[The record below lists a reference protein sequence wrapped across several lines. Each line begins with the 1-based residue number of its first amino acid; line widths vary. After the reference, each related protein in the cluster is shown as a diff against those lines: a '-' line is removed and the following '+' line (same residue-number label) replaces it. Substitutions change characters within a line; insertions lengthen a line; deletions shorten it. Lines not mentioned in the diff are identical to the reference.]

1 MQDWQYGKMLIYPRG
16 VHLGIIGGGVLPG
29 SPNPDPILDQKVSE
43 KNGMSKFIFCPQ
55 RPPSPTPLHFL
66 FFSAAA
72 DLNKNHSASASSFT
86 SKHERS
92 RKRTVTSYLI

>member
-1 MQDWQYGKMLIYPRG
+1 MQDWQYGKKLIYPRG
-16 VHLGIIGGGVLPG
+16 VLLGIIGGGVLPG
-29 SPNPDPILDQKVSE
+29 SPNPDPISDQKVSE
-43 KNGMSKFIFCPQ
+43 KMECPILFSVPSA
-55 RPPSPTPLHFL
+55 PPPPLHFL

-92 RKRTVTSYLI
+92 RKQSLHI